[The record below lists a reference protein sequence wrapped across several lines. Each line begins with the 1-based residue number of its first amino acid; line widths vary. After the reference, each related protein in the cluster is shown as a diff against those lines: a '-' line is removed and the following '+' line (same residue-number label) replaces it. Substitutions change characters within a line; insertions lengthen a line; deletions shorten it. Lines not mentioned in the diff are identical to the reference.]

1 MTGRYQDVAEGLT
14 LRLSQHAAENLAR
27 RRSLTETESPETVSE
42 EAMPENVRET
52 LKALGYVQ

>member
-1 MTGRYQDVAEGLT
+1 MTSRYQDVAEELT

-27 RRSLTETESPETVSE
+27 REFLTETESPETVSE